1 VTLTVA
7 ENDNLVGAL
16 CIECGQPF
24 RVGESVEHVPGST
37 TRHESCPDE
46 YERADPF

>member
-1 VTLTVA
+1 MTFTVVP
-7 ENDNLVGAL
+7 NDRLIGQL

-24 RVGESVEHVPGST
+24 HVGERVQHVPGST